1 MIQYMDHISLYSQI
15 LLIAGSITS
24 IRNQLNEVMI
34 LDEIMKELD
43 SVYKTVSS
51 IPVTGDAVDAMAV
64 VRAKLRKIYAEL
76 DKAKEEVT
84 ADGDG
89 V

>member
-1 MIQYMDHISLYSQI
+1 MS
-15 LLIAGSITS
+15 GSITS

>member
-1 MIQYMDHISLYSQI
+1 M
-15 LLIAGSITS
+15 
-24 IRNQLNEVMI
+24 
-34 LDEIMKELD
+34 DEIMKELD
-43 SVYKTVSS
+43 VVYKTVSS

-76 DKAKEEVT
+76 DNAKEEVT

-89 V
+89 VRAQADGG

>member
-1 MIQYMDHISLYSQI
+1 M
-15 LLIAGSITS
+15 
-24 IRNQLNEVMI
+24 
-34 LDEIMKELD
+34 DEIMKELD
-43 SVYKTVSS
+43 TVYKTVSS

-76 DKAKEEVT
+76 EKTKEGAET
-84 ADGDG
+84 DGDG

>member
-1 MIQYMDHISLYSQI
+1 M
-15 LLIAGSITS
+15 
-24 IRNQLNEVMI
+24 
-34 LDEIMKELD
+34 DEIMKELD

-51 IPVTGDAVDAMAV
+51 IPVTGDAVDAIAV

-76 DKAKEEVT
+76 EKTKEEVDAT
-84 ADGDG
+84 GDG

>member
-1 MIQYMDHISLYSQI
+1 M
-15 LLIAGSITS
+15 
-24 IRNQLNEVMI
+24 
-34 LDEIMKELD
+34 DEIMKELD
-43 SVYKTVSS
+43 TVYKTVSS
-51 IPVTGDAVDAMAV
+51 IPVTGDAVDAMAI

-76 DKAKEEVT
+76 DKVKEEVT

>member
-1 MIQYMDHISLYSQI
+1 M
-15 LLIAGSITS
+15 
-24 IRNQLNEVMI
+24 
-34 LDEIMKELD
+34 DEIMKELD

-89 V
+89 VRAQADRG

>member
-1 MIQYMDHISLYSQI
+1 M
-15 LLIAGSITS
+15 
-24 IRNQLNEVMI
+24 
-34 LDEIMKELD
+34 DEIMKELD
-43 SVYKTVSS
+43 VVYKTVSS

-76 DKAKEEVT
+76 DKTKEGVD

>member
-1 MIQYMDHISLYSQI
+1 M
-15 LLIAGSITS
+15 
-24 IRNQLNEVMI
+24 
-34 LDEIMKELD
+34 DEIMKELD
-43 SVYKTVSS
+43 VVYKTVSS

-84 ADGDG
+84 TDGDG

>member
-1 MIQYMDHISLYSQI
+1 M
-15 LLIAGSITS
+15 
-24 IRNQLNEVMI
+24 E
-34 LDEIMKELD
+34 EIMKYLEAAFKAT
-43 SVYKTVSS
+43 SA

-76 DKAKEEVT
+76 DKVKEEVT

>member
-1 MIQYMDHISLYSQI
+1 M
-15 LLIAGSITS
+15 
-24 IRNQLNEVMI
+24 
-34 LDEIMKELD
+34 DEIMKELD
-43 SVYKTVSS
+43 VVYKTVSS
-51 IPVTGDAVDAMAV
+51 IPVTGDAVDAMAI

-76 DKAKEEVT
+76 DKEKEEVT

>member
-1 MIQYMDHISLYSQI
+1 M
-15 LLIAGSITS
+15 
-24 IRNQLNEVMI
+24 
-34 LDEIMKELD
+34 DEIMKELD

-76 DKAKEEVT
+76 DKTKEEVDV
-84 ADGDG
+84 DGDG